1 MRGRIIRVSDRQH
14 TSIRVGGQGM
24 DGTEDRLWDSACLVD
39 QDQWVQSMNSLER
52 RLIVIGRLLTKG
64 DELFSAGPMYHSS
77 SSVIRPERL
86 PLR

>member
-1 MRGRIIRVSDRQH
+1 
-14 TSIRVGGQGM
+14 
-24 DGTEDRLWDSACLVD
+24 
-39 QDQWVQSMNSLER
+39 MNSLER